1 MSASH
6 KIATG
11 PFPPGSTYVAPP
23 KTDAVNPF
31 TIGDESFCPSSQGR
45 VKPKNLQ
52 KCFQGL
58 GRDTAQELA
67 KRLKTDE
74 KLKPSVPFSK
84 LQLSLA

>member
-11 PFPPGSTYVAPP
+11 PFSLGRPIVAPP
-23 KTDAVNPF
+23 KTDAVNPLQL
-31 TIGDESFCPSSQGR
+31 EMNPFCPSSQGR

-74 KLKPSVPFSK
+74 KLKPSVPFPS
-84 LQLSLA
+84 SN